1 VAQKVGEELGLCPVL
16 LDVVQGPERGSV
28 MASLSLA
35 TSVFMSKAEVLALLA
50 DTLGVPWILDDPADV
65 TLALPEGVVL
75 SIEVPKFGED
85 LPLTLDLR
93 HTDAE
98 VLTRV
103 AGDCALRLDSELGW
117 ATSALPI
124 RD

>member
-1 VAQKVGEELGLCPVL
+1 MGEELGLCAVL
-16 LDVVQGPERGSV
+16 LHSVQGQERGSV

-35 TSVFMSKAEVLALLA
+35 TSVFMSKAEALGLLT

-85 LPLTLDLR
+85 LPITLDLR
-93 HTDAE
+93 HADPE

-103 AGDCALRLDSELGW
+103 AGDCAMRLK
-117 ATSALPI
+117 ATLDWTTQALPI

>member
-1 VAQKVGEELGLCPVL
+1 VAQEVGEELGLCPVL
-16 LDVVQGPERGSV
+16 LDVVQGQERCSV

-35 TSVFMSKAEVLALLA
+35 TSVFMSKAEVLGLLS

>member
-1 VAQKVGEELGLCPVL
+1 MGEELGLCAVL
-16 LDVVQGPERGSV
+16 LHSVQGQERGSV

-35 TSVFMSKAEVLALLA
+35 TRVFMSQAEALALLT
-50 DTLGVPWILDDPADV
+50 DTLGVPSILDAPAAV
-65 TLALPEGVVL
+65 TLPLPEGVVL

-85 LPLTLDLR
+85 LPITLDLR
-93 HTDAE
+93 HADPE

-103 AGDCALRLDSELGW
+103 AGDCALRLDFELGW

-124 RD
+124 RN

>member
-1 VAQKVGEELGLCPVL
+1 MGEELGLCAVL
-16 LDVVQGPERGSV
+16 LHSVQGQERGSV

-35 TSVFMSKAEVLALLA
+35 TSVFMSKAEPLGLLS

-75 SIEVPKFGED
+75 SSEVPKFGED

-93 HTDAE
+93 HADPE

-103 AGDCALRLDSELGW
+103 AGDCALRLDFELGW

-124 RD
+124 RN